1 MSTIPDKSLSPSY
14 LDSLK
19 PTTVKKTDDNS
30 TVAQQDRFLTLLV
43 TQMKNQD
50 PLNPM
55 DNAQVTSQLAQLS
68 TVNGIDK
75 LNTTLEALKGNYQ
88 SSQSLQ
94 AASLI
99 GHGVLLPGSGIALAD
114 GKGVF
119 GIDLPEAADSVKV
132 SVRDASGKTIQTI
145 DLGSRE
151 IGTFPLAWD
160 GKTDTGAMAADGKY
174 TFAVAATR
182 GDTKSAVTGLA
193 FGQISSVST
202 NAAGVK
208 INVPNL
214 GAVDIAQVRQFL

>member
-1 MSTIPDKSLSPSY
+1 MSTIATSATSPVLSSLQSAGATKV
-14 LDSLK
+14 DAN
-19 PTTVKKTDDNS
+19 TTA
-30 TVAQQDRFLTLLV
+30 AQQDRFLTLLV

-55 DNAQVTSQLAQLS
+55 DNAQITSQLAQLS

-75 LNTTLEALKGNYQ
+75 LNTTLTALQGNYQ

-99 GHGVLLPGSGIALAD
+99 GHGVLLPGSEIALSQ

-119 GIDLPEAADSVKV
+119 GIDLTQAADNVKV
-132 SVRDASGKTIQTI
+132 TVRDASGKAIHTI

-151 IGTFPLAWD
+151 IGTFPLEWD
-160 GKTDTGAMAADGKY
+160 GKTDTGATAADGTYK
-174 TFAVAATR
+174 FDVQATR
-182 GDTKSAVTGLA
+182 GEVTASATALT
-193 FGQISSVST
+193 FGQINSVST
-202 NAAGVK
+202 NAHGVK
-208 INVPNL
+208 VNVANV